1 MMTQSTKATP
11 ACHIERRSVVK
22 RIALTAAVVIS
33 ATSAF
38 AYGEDTID
46 ANEAIQKNRIE
57 QGRYNGQ
64 LTRREYRQLLAEQ
77 ARIAEMERAAK
88 ADGRVSRREY
98 RDIHD
103 AQNEAYRHIKA
114 ENGDGQTSCKR
125 CAVPTLAGSMPVTI
139 VCGDGARSDYP

>member
-1 MMTQSTKATP
+1 M
-11 ACHIERRSVVK
+11 K
-22 RIALTAAVVIS
+22 RIVFTAAAVVIS

-46 ANEAIQKNRIE
+46 ANQDVQKSRIE

-88 ADGRVSRREY
+88 ADGRVSRGEY
-98 RDIHD
+98 REIHD
-103 AQNEAYRHIKA
+103 AQNDAYRHIKA
-114 ENGDGQTSCKR
+114 ENGDGQTSFWR
-125 CAVPTLAGSMPVTI
+125 RWLY
-139 VCGDGARSDYP
+139 RNR